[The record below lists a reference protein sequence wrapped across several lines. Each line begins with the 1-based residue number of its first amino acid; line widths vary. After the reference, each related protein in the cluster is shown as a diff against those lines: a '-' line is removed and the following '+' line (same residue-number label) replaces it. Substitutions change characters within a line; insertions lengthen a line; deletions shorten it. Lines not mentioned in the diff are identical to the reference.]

1 MPSNSPFDEY
11 AHPAPRG
18 AKARGRSR
26 GKKKSSRGCG
36 CLGLTSLAVLIIIG
50 TVGALAMFTGPV
62 IPSLTKKPIPDNVP
76 PAAAEP
82 PPMID
87 VNAPGRT
94 SEQLRQWA
102 QQISPKTGISEDAL
116 RAYGNAYVIATEQ
129 FPNCHLEWNT
139 LAGLGKVETNHGT
152 YSGNWLKPAH
162 IGADGV
168 VRPTIIG
175 PPLDGTNGFAEVLDT
190 DNGELDGDTEYDRA
204 VGPMQFIPETWH
216 RFAMDASGDGVADPN
231 NIDDATATTARML
244 CSDERDLATPEGW
257 ASAIRSYNQS
267 EQYLRDVRDAAANY
281 ALNQPA

>member
-18 AKARGRSR
+18 ENPRGR
-26 GKKKSSRGCG
+26 GKGRKKSSQGCG

-62 IPSLTKKPIPDNVP
+62 IPSLTKQPIPDNVP

-87 VNAPGRT
+87 INAPGRT

-102 QQISPKTGISEDAL
+102 QPISAKTGIPEDAL
-116 RAYGNAYVIATEQ
+116 RAYGNAYVIAAVR
-129 FPNCHLEWNT
+129 FPECHLGWNT
-139 LAGLGKVETNHGT
+139 LAGLGKVETHHGS
-152 YSGNWLKPAH
+152 YSGNWLKPAQ
-162 IGADGV
+162 IDADGV

-175 PPLDGTNGFAEVLDT
+175 PALDGTNGFAEVLDT
-190 DNGELDGDTEYDRA
+190 DNGELDGDTQYDRA

-216 RFAMDASGDGVADPN
+216 RFAVDASGDGVADPN

-244 CSDERDLATPEGW
+244 CSGERDLATPEGW

>member
-1 MPSNSPFDEY
+1 
-11 AHPAPRG
+11 
-18 AKARGRSR
+18 
-26 GKKKSSRGCG
+26 
-36 CLGLTSLAVLIIIG
+36 
-50 TVGALAMFTGPV
+50 MFTGPV
-62 IPSLTKKPIPDNVP
+62 LPSLTKQPIPDNVP

-87 VNAPGRT
+87 INAPGRT

-102 QQISPKTGISEDAL
+102 QPISAKTGIPEDAL
-116 RAYGNAYVIATEQ
+116 RAYGNAYVIAAVR
-129 FPNCHLEWNT
+129 FPECHLQWNT
-139 LAGLGKVETNHGT
+139 LAGLGKVETHHGS
-152 YSGNWLKPAH
+152 YSGNWLKPAQ

-175 PPLDGTNGFAEVLDT
+175 PALDGTNGFAEVLDT
-190 DNGELDGDTEYDRA
+190 DNGELDGDTQYDRA

-216 RFAMDASGDGVADPN
+216 RFAVDASGDGVADPN

-244 CSDERDLATPEGW
+244 CSGERDLATPEGW